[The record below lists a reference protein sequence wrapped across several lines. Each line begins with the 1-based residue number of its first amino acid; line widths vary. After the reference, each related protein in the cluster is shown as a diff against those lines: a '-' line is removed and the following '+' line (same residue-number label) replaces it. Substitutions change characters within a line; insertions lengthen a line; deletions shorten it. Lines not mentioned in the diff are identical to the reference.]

1 MSSFL
6 RDLAGE
12 ALDFFEFVG
21 DALGDELTRQALV
34 RDLGGDPAAPAPT
47 SPFPQDR
54 LDSIRA
60 YADGADTRAESSA
73 AVLKDIKDLVLA
85 VAANYQSWRA
95 GWRQGGQASMHSLLD
110 LLASNYVRVRFPR
123 LFLVIHAFAFLEEV
137 ATLDAPG
144 EMSFAR
150 LGNAFK
156 AAWDFLWHPGRIVG
170 DLDPE
175 GTGSRGFDF
184 AVRMLSTVFVIYE
197 FVAERDVP
205 LLSDV
210 LYGWDGPGLDVD
222 SPQRPHAS
230 DLLASR
236 MATFVMGHVTGD
248 ATDDLQGVEKLKV
261 SLAAVPRAHGG
272 PGVFVTLGGVFD
284 RLVPLGDAWQLS
296 VKLQGGGTIS
306 GVVGKSTRFL
316 PPDRQSA
323 LRVGVVS
330 RPGEAG
336 QPSFALPHET
346 GSRIEIG
353 RLSFGVSLASD
364 QLEFAARVSNGAVV
378 IDTED
383 SDSFIGELLAGV
395 PLRLPFSI
403 ALGASTTRGLFFDGA
418 APPFTSTPARPGGDR
433 AALPPGAEPEEPEP
447 PELPPLGSP
456 GTPGAPIIEG
466 VIPLGRSIGPLTV
479 HEIAVRFVRGP
490 ADQPIRDTT
499 RFAVEV
505 LTTFSARLGP
515 VQARVE
521 KLGVSLAIDSG
532 KPPEESNLGVVDLDL
547 GLKPPLGVAVLV
559 DSSYVS
565 GGGLLFHDAAQHL
578 YAGAL
583 VLTLRGG
590 MALKAVGLVAT
601 RAPDGSKAFSM
612 LLFITAEGFQPIPIG
627 LGFTLRGIGG
637 MLAIHRTFDEA
648 AMRASLAS
656 GTLKNVLFP
665 RDPVHRVG
673 ELLRSLTTLFPAR
686 RGCFIF
692 GPIVKID
699 WGTPAMI
706 DIELA
711 VLYEIRLNRGD
722 RLIILG
728 RLSSILPNRDRD
740 LVRLNMDAFGLIDF
754 EQGTASLDAVL
765 VDSRFV
771 HRFVLTGQMAMRL
784 VWKGDASFALA
795 VGGLHPKFALPAG
808 FPRLERISLALTTG
822 DNPRLLCQAY
832 VGITPNTLQ
841 FGARAT
847 LYAAALGFSVEGEV
861 GFDVLIHLVPFH
873 LLAEFH
879 ASVQLRR
886 GSRTL
891 FKVKVEGA
899 LEAPLPLRVRGKAS
913 FEILWCDFSVRF
925 DATLVGGSAPAD
937 VQRIDALGELTRAL
951 GDARS
956 WQAQAPDA
964 TGRLVS
970 IRAARGDEAGAVLL
984 HPLGGL
990 SVRQSVVP
998 LNLTRDIDRLGAAS
1012 PSGARRF
1019 AVTQATLGTRPAA
1032 TEALRELF
1040 APAQFFDMSD
1050 EDKLVAPS
1058 FESMDAGL
1066 TIGEAGHA
1074 FSYAD
1079 RVVSRFDYK
1088 DIVIG
1093 ADGASVEEP
1102 VRWQPPGPLVFRQAL
1117 SGAAGRSPIRRTL
1130 VDRFAAAADTPAGAS
1145 LRAARW
1151 AAIGDPVA
1159 GTASFPA
1166 TAAPLTWFEAQAKV
1180 SRGAPLLVPDF
1191 ESLSVS

>member
-6 RDLAGE
+6 RDLARE
-12 ALDFFEFVG
+12 AVDFFEFVG
-21 DALGDELTRQALV
+21 DALGNSLTRQGLV
-34 RDLGGDPAAPAPT
+34 RDLGGDPAAPAAT
-47 SPFPQDR
+47 SPFPAGR
-54 LDSIRA
+54 LDSVRA
-60 YADGADTRAESSA
+60 YADGVDTSAESA
-73 AVLKDIKDLVLA
+73 TAVLKDIKELVMA

-95 GWRQGGQASMHSLLD
+95 GWRQGGQASVHSLLD
-110 LLASNYVRVRFPR
+110 LLASNYVRVRYPR
-123 LFLVIHAFAFLEEV
+123 MFLIIHAFAFLEEV

-156 AAWDFLWHPGRIVG
+156 AAWAFLWHPGRVVD
-170 DLDPE
+170 DLDPD
-175 GTGSRGFDF
+175 GTGFQLFNF
-184 AVRMLSTVFVIYE
+184 AVRMWSTFFVIYE
-197 FVAERDVP
+197 FVAGRDVP
-205 LLSDV
+205 VLSDM
-210 LYGWDGPGLDVD
+210 LYGWDGPGLDAD
-222 SPQRPHAS
+222 STARPRTA
-230 DLLASR
+230 DVLASR

-248 ATDDLQGVEKLKV
+248 PTDELQGVETLKLT
-261 SLAAVPRAHGG
+261 LAAVPRSHGG
-272 PGVFVTLGGVFD
+272 PGVFLSLGGVFE

-306 GVVGKSTRFL
+306 GVVGKTTRFL

-336 QPSFALPHET
+336 GPSFAFPHAT
-346 GSRIEIG
+346 GSRVEIG
-353 RLSFGVSLASD
+353 KLSFGVSLASD
-364 QLEFAARVSNGAVV
+364 LLEFAARVTDGAVV
-378 IDTED
+378 IDTTD

-395 PLRLPFSI
+395 PLRLPFSV

-418 APPFTSTPARPGGDR
+418 APPFTSMPSPGGGPR
-433 AALPPGAEPEEPEP
+433 PALAAGEETEAPQPPP
-447 PELPPLGSP
+447 LPPLASP
-456 GTPGAPIIEG
+456 GTPGAPVIEG
-466 VIPLGRSIGPLTV
+466 VIPLGRSIGPLTI
-479 HEIAVRFVRGP
+479 HEVALRFARSP
-490 ADQPIRDTT
+490 ADQPIRDST

-505 LTTFSARLGP
+505 LTTFSARIGP
-515 VQARVE
+515 VLTRVE

-532 KPPEESNLGVVDLDL
+532 KTPEDSNLGVVDLDV

-590 MALKAVGLVAT
+590 MSLKAVGLVAT

-612 LLFITAEGFQPIPIG
+612 LLFVTAEGFQPIPIG

-665 RDPVHRVG
+665 KDPIQRIG
-673 ELLRSLTTLFPAR
+673 EVLKSLTTLFPAQ

-711 VLYEIRLNRGD
+711 VLYEIRRNRGD

-728 RLSSILPNRDRD
+728 RLSSILPNRDKD

-765 VDSRFV
+765 VDSRFI

-784 VWKGDASFALA
+784 AWKGDASFALA
-795 VGGLHPKFALPAG
+795 VGGLHPKFALPTG
-808 FPRLERISLALTTG
+808 FPRLDRISLALTTG

-832 VGITPNTLQ
+832 IGITPNTIQ

-847 LYAAALGFSVEGEV
+847 LYAAALGFSVEGQV
-861 GFDVLIHLVPFH
+861 GFDVLIQIVPFH

-886 GSRTL
+886 GSHNL

-937 VQRIDALGELTRAL
+937 VQRIDALGELAHAL
-951 GDARS
+951 GDARA

-964 TGRLVS
+964 TGRIVS
-970 IRAARGDEAGAVLL
+970 VRAARPDEAGTVLL
-984 HPLGGL
+984 HPLGSL

-998 LNLTRDIDRLGAAS
+998 LNLTRDIDRLGAAA

-1019 AVTQATLGTRPAA
+1019 AVTQATLGESPAPVRP
-1032 TEALRELF
+1032 LREMF

-1058 FESMDAGL
+1058 FESMDGGL
-1066 TIGEAGHA
+1066 TLGEAGLA
-1074 FSYAD
+1074 FSHAD
-1079 RVVSRFDYK
+1079 RVASQFKYK

-1093 ADGASVEEP
+1093 ADGASVEQP
-1102 VRWQPPGPLVFRQAL
+1102 APWQPPGPLVFRQARV
-1117 SGAAGRSPIRRTL
+1117 GAAARAPLRRTL
-1130 VDRFAAAADTPAGAS
+1130 AQRFAAADDAPASVS
-1145 LRAARW
+1145 LRSERW
-1151 AAIGDPVA
+1151 TAVADPLNGSVA
-1159 GTASFPA
+1159 LSTPS
-1166 TAAPLTWFEAQAKV
+1166 APLTWVEMQPKV
-1180 SRGAPLLVPDF
+1180 KGRGPLLVPTF
-1191 ESLSVS
+1191 ETLVVP

>member
-1 MSSFL
+1 VSFF
-6 RDLAGE
+6 RDLARE

-21 DALGDELTRQALV
+21 DSLGNELTRQALV
-34 RDLGGDPAAPAPT
+34 RDLGGDPTAPAPAA
-47 SPFPQDR
+47 PFPTGR

-60 YADGADTRAESSA
+60 YADGVDTRAESTT
-73 AVLKDIKDLVLA
+73 AVLKDIKDLVVA
-85 VAANYQSWRA
+85 VAANYSAWRA
-95 GWRQGGQASMHSLLD
+95 GWSRGGQQSVHSLLD

-137 ATLDAPG
+137 TTLDAPG
-144 EMSFAR
+144 EMSFTR

-156 AAWDFLWHPGRIVG
+156 AAGLFLWHPGRVV
-170 DLDPE
+170 DELDPE
-175 GTGSRGFDF
+175 GTGSQGFAF
-184 AVRMLSTVFVIYE
+184 ALRMLSTAFVITE
-197 FVAERDVP
+197 SVAGKDVP
-205 LLSDV
+205 GLSDV

-222 SPQRPHAS
+222 APQRPRAA
-230 DLLASR
+230 DLLAAR
-236 MATFVMGHVTGD
+236 MATFVMANRT
-248 ATDDLQGVEKLKV
+248 TDPTADLQGGEKLKIT
-261 SLAAVPRAHGG
+261 LAAVPRGHGG
-272 PGVFVTLGGVFD
+272 PGVFVSLGGVFE
-284 RLVPLGDAWQLS
+284 RLVPLGEAWQLS

-306 GVVGKSTRFL
+306 GVIGKNTRFL

-336 QPSFALPHET
+336 APSFALPDAT

-353 RLSFGVSLASD
+353 RLSFGVTLASD
-364 QLEFAARVSNGAVV
+364 KLEFTAAVTGGAVV

-395 PLRLPFSI
+395 PLRLPFTV
-403 ALGASTTRGLFFDGA
+403 ALGASTARGLFFDGA
-418 APPFTSTPARPGGDR
+418 APPFTPTPSAP
-433 AALPPGAEPEEPEP
+433 PPGERTPPDAPP
-447 PELPPLGSP
+447 PELPQLPPLSTP
-456 GTPGAPIIEG
+456 GTPGAAVIEG
-466 VIPLGRSIGPLTV
+466 VIPLGRSLGPLTI
-479 HEIAVRFVRGP
+479 HEIGLRLTRAP
-490 ADQPIRDTT
+490 IDQPIRDTT

-505 LTTFSARLGP
+505 LTTFSARMGP
-515 VQARVE
+515 VTARVE
-521 KLGVSLAIDSG
+521 KLGVCLAIDSG
-532 KPPEESNLGVVDLDL
+532 KPPEDSNLGVVDLDV
-547 GLKPPLGVAVLV
+547 GARPPLGVALSV

-565 GGGLLFHDAAQHL
+565 GSGLLFHDAAQHL

-590 MALKAVGLVAT
+590 MSLKAVGLIAT

-612 LLFITAEGFQPIPIG
+612 LLFITADGFRPIPIG
-627 LGFTLRGIGG
+627 LGFTLRGAGG

-665 RDPVHRVG
+665 KDPVHHVG
-673 ELLRSLTTLFPAR
+673 EVLRSLTTLFPAR
-686 RGCFIF
+686 RGCVIF
-692 GPIVKID
+692 GPIFRID
-699 WGTPAMI
+699 WGTPVML

-711 VLYEIRLNRGD
+711 VLYEVRRNQGD

-728 RLSSILPNRDRD
+728 RLSSILPHRDRD
-740 LVRLNMDAFGLIDF
+740 LVRLNMDAYGLIDF
-754 EQGTASLDAVL
+754 DRGTASLDAVL

-771 HRFVLTGQMAMRL
+771 QRFVLTGQMAMRL
-784 VWKGDASFALA
+784 VWKGEASFALA

-832 VGITPNTLQ
+832 IGLTPNTIQ

-873 LLAEFH
+873 LLAEFQ

-886 GSRTL
+886 GSHNL

-913 FEILWCDFSVRF
+913 FEILWCDFTVRF
-925 DATLVGGSAPAD
+925 DATLIGGSAPAD
-937 VQRIDALGELTRAL
+937 VQRIDALAELTRAL
-951 GDARS
+951 NDARA
-956 WQAQAPDA
+956 WQAEPPET

-970 IRAARGDEAGAVLL
+970 VRAARGDESAVVLL
-984 HPLGGL
+984 HPLGSL

-1019 AVTQATLGTRPAA
+1019 AVTQAHIGDSQAPTDPLQ
-1032 TEALRELF
+1032 ELF

-1058 FESMDAGL
+1058 FEAMDAGV
-1066 TIGEAGHA
+1066 TIGEAGLA
-1074 FSYAD
+1074 FSHAD
-1079 RVVSRFDYK
+1079 RVASQFQYK

-1093 ADGASVEEP
+1093 ADGASVEQP
-1102 VRWQPPGPLVFRQAL
+1102 VRWQPPGPLVFRQARD
-1117 SGAAGRSPIRRTL
+1117 GAAARAPMRRTL
-1130 VDRFAAAADTPAGAS
+1130 AQRFAADGAVPAGVS
-1145 LRAARW
+1145 LRAPLW
-1151 AAIGDPVA
+1151 
-1159 GTASFPA
+1159 
-1166 TAAPLTWFEAQAKV
+1166 APLADPLDGAVSLPQPAPPRTWFEAQPMVKKAAGPV
-1180 SRGAPLLVPDF
+1180 LVPAFDAVLM
-1191 ESLSVS
+1191 S